1 MRHPCAAISV
11 DCFFLSQPAWGRMMK
26 KLPDQFHQP
35 LPIETIMKFNSA
47 ICLIFLLAV
56 PSWAQDLKKVPP
68 ANYDEAKIKP
78 YTLPDPLQF
87 NDGRKVKTAAEW
99 PARRAELLET
109 VTREM
114 FGRQPTAKIEIQA
127 DPANVVENA
136 LGGKAK
142 RKLVTLH
149 LKHAGRD
156 LPVDVL
162 IYTPKNATG
171 KVPVFLGLNFNGNQA
186 VTNEKEIPIT
196 KSWIR
201 NNATSGMVNNQ
212 ATEKSRGS
220 EASRWQVEKIIEHG
234 YGLVTAYYGDLD
246 PDFDDGFN
254 NGVHSLFRSAN
265 AAGRAPDAWGSIA
278 GWAWGLSR
286 ILDYLENE
294 KNIDATKVGVVG
306 HSRLG
311 KTSLWAAVTDPRFA
325 IAYVNNSGCGGAAIE
340 RREFGE
346 TVFRINTAF
355 PHWFAENFRKYNQ
368 NESQMP
374 FDAHSIVSLVAPR
387 PIYIASA
394 QDDTWADPKGE
405 FLGGLGADPV
415 YRLLTG
421 EGMPAK
427 EMPGLSQPVMGRIG
441 YHIRPGKHDV
451 TAYDWDQFIAFAD
464 KYWKK

>member
-1 MRHPCAAISV
+1 MNLIRS
-11 DCFFLSQPAWGRMMK
+11 LLPA
-26 KLPDQFHQP
+26 L
-35 LPIETIMKFNSA
+35 
-47 ICLIFLLAV
+47 LLAA
-56 PSWAQDLKKVPP
+56 PALAQDLSKIPP
-68 ANYDEAKIKP
+68 ANYDESKIKP

-87 NDGRKVKTAAEW
+87 SDGRKVTSADAW

-109 VTREM
+109 ITREM
-114 FGRQPTAKIEIQA
+114 FGRMPAGKVTIKA
-127 DPANVVENA
+127 DAPGVKTDA

-142 RKLVTLH
+142 RTLVTLH
-149 LKHAGRD
+149 FQRDGKD

-162 IYTPKNATG
+162 IYTPKNASG
-171 KVPVFLGLNFNGNQA
+171 KVPAFLGLNFNGNQA
-186 VTNEKEIPIT
+186 VIDENDIPIT

-201 NNATSGMVNNQ
+201 NNDKSGMVNNR

-220 EASRWQVEKIIEHG
+220 EASRWQVEKIIDHG

-254 NGVHSLFRSAN
+254 NGVHSLFRSTDAK
-265 AAGRAPDAWGSIA
+265 GRAADEWGSIS

-286 ILDYLENE
+286 ILDYLETSAE
-294 KNIDATKVGVVG
+294 IDATKIGVIG

-311 KTSLWAAVTDPRFA
+311 KTSLWAAATDPRFS

-355 PHWFAENFRKYNQ
+355 PHWFALNFRKYNQ
-368 NESQMP
+368 NENQLP

-387 PIYIASA
+387 PVYIASA
-394 QDDTWADPKGE
+394 QEDTWADPRGE

-421 EGMPAK
+421 DGMPAK
-427 EMPGLSQPVMGRIG
+427 EMPGISEPVMGRIG

-451 TAYDWDQFIAFAD
+451 TAYDWDQFIKFAD
-464 KYWKK
+464 KFWKK